1 MAPSPPASWC
11 YLVVLAV
18 LAAVLLPLLHPIH
31 RPFTSSPRIFPRT
44 DTDPSRASGRIS
56 FTIRPRSMTT
66 TLPARRA
73 TAGVWETISR
83 IHPIT
88 SALSPHPI
96 DASRPAPGRINMFA
110 IERLVQPVEVASSS

>member
-1 MAPSPPASWC
+1 MASSPPAPWC

-73 TAGVWETISR
+73 TAGVWETMI
-83 IHPIT
+83 
-88 SALSPHPI
+88 AV
-96 DASRPAPGRINMFA
+96 RPAITRPQRGQDARLRLG
-110 IERLVQPVEVASSS
+110 IEPARGLVQEEATSLLSHDR